1 MNNRDLSREIMMVK
15 SKMESENSS
24 ITRKISGKP
33 VELKYRNVFEGI
45 GEFARDLGCLI
56 AM

>member
-1 MNNRDLSREIMMVK
+1 MMVK
-15 SKMESENSS
+15 SKMESANIS
-24 ITRKISGKP
+24 ITRKILGKP

-45 GEFARDLGCLI
+45 GEFARDSSCLI